1 MKGPAYKGSAA
12 GRTWHDPAA
21 AASSAIHRETLLTTI
36 RTLAAAL
43 LAAIAPAAFA
53 AGNAGL
59 ADAQRKYEQ
68 ERARCTS
75 GQSHQ
80 DRATCLKEA
89 GAAYDEARRGSLAG
103 AGGADLN
110 ANATKRCEAQP
121 EADRAACVQR
131 ILGAGN
137 AQGSVEGGG
146 VIRQTETKTT
156 TP

>member
-1 MKGPAYKGSAA
+1 VKGRAYTGSAPA
-12 GRTWHDPAA
+12 RTWQGPAA
-21 AASSAIHRETLLTTI
+21 AASSAIHRETHLNTI

-43 LAAIAPAAFA
+43 LAAIAAAAFA
-53 AGNAGL
+53 ADNAVL

-89 GAAYDEARRGSLAG
+89 GAAYDEARRGSLT
-103 AGGADLN
+103 GGGTAALA

-131 ILGAGN
+131 ILGAGTT
-137 AQGSVEGGG
+137 QGSVEGGG
-146 VIRQTETKTT
+146 VIRETETKTT